1 MQITL
6 KNVKISA
13 SLSEETTAFTASLY
27 LNGVARGTVS
37 NRGHGDP
44 IWFSDRQAEVELEA
58 YAKTLPAF
66 SDPRLGI
73 TDLPQSAEMLVGEV
87 LERHQVTTALQRR
100 MNGKVMYLR
109 DGGIYETKRF
119 DKATLPQALLHFRS
133 KGYRIL
139 NDLPLS
145 EAVDLY
151 MAHA

>member
-13 SLSEETTAFTASLY
+13 SLSEETTAFTATLY

-87 LERHQVTTALQRR
+87 LERHQITTTLTRKMRQR
-100 MNGKVMYLR
+100 VMYVR
-109 DGGIYETKRF
+109 DGGVYETKTF
-119 DKATLPQALLHFRS
+119 TAATMPQALQHFRA
-133 KGYRIL
+133 KGYQIL
-139 NDLPLS
+139 NDLPLP
-145 EAVDLY
+145 EAVDLF
-151 MAHA
+151 MMHG